1 MDDITGL
8 IYVQPLPPT
17 ETSATPVPR
26 QDAQMPRWFSAE
38 QPQKKRRLNTV
49 RIASPMRFFSRLLLF
64 LGVLIPAMLGG
75 YYYGVIASDQY
86 ETESRLVVRTIG
98 LQTSENEGANRVT
111 MLGGAAVVQDAHI
124 LVNYLKSVDIVK
136 DLQADID
143 LRALFSRAA
152 IDDLSRL
159 DADASIEDLHRFW
172 QRQTISYVDGP
183 SGIIQF
189 TVRAFS
195 PEDAVLISQ
204 AAIDRAAGL
213 IEKLSEQAKQDLLL
227 RSEEELNKALQV
239 YIRRLDDLR
248 NLQDEAG
255 ILNPVTEA
263 GVSTELI
270 AELFLERLE
279 AEAQLL
285 TLQASGITGSPRIDQ
300 LRNRMTTLDD
310 QIAVQRQQMAGL
322 EQEAGELSAFFA
334 QITELETERLLAE
347 SLYRSA
353 SRNYDLAKST
363 TQQQST
369 FVSVFAPPIEPSEPT
384 HPRRFALWVLLVS
397 CCWAAWA
404 TIVLVWA
411 AIEDHRS

>member
-1 MDDITGL
+1 M
-8 IYVQPLPPT
+8 QPLPPT
-17 ETSATPVPR
+17 ETSATSVAQ

-38 QPQKKRRLNTV
+38 QPQKRRRLNTV
-49 RIASPMRFFSRLLLF
+49 RIASPLRFFSRLTFF
-64 LGVLIPAMLGG
+64 LAVLVPAILGG
-75 YYYGVIASDQY
+75 YYYAVIASDQF

-98 LQTSENEGANRVT
+98 VQTSEDEGPNRVR
-111 MLGGAAVVQDAHI
+111 MLGGSAVVQDAHI
-124 LVNYLKSVDIVK
+124 LVNYLESVDIVQ
-136 DLQADID
+136 DLQDDID
-143 LRALFSRAA
+143 LRSLFSRAD

-159 DADASIEDLHRFW
+159 DPDASIEDLHDYW
-172 QRQTISYVDGP
+172 QRQTIAYVDGP

-189 TVRAFS
+189 SVRAFA
-195 PEDAVLISQ
+195 PEDAVVISE

-213 IEKLSEQAKQDLLL
+213 IEMLSEQAKQDLLL
-227 RSEEELNKALQV
+227 RAEAELDKAVEV

-248 NLQDEAG
+248 NLQNEAG

-270 AELFLERLE
+270 TELFLERLE

-285 TLQASGITGSPRIDQ
+285 TLQAAGISSSPRLDQ
-300 LRNRMTTLDD
+300 LRNRISTLDD
-310 QIAVQRQQMAGL
+310 QIATQRQQMAGL

-353 SRNYDLAKST
+353 SRNYDLSKST

-369 FVSVFAPPIEPSEPT
+369 FVSVFAPPIEPTEPN
-384 HPRRFALWVLLVS
+384 HPKRFALWVLLVS
-397 CCWAAWA
+397 FCWAGWA
-404 TIVLVWA
+404 TFVLVWA